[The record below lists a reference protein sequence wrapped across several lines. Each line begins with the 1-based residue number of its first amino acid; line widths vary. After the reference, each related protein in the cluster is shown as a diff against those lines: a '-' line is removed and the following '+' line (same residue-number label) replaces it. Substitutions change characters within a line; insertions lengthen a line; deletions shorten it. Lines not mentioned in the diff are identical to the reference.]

1 MRPIKPLKKE
11 DNMTGIFW
19 TEVDWT
25 CNEIIDLF
33 FLELKKKNPSYWMQF
48 WYILDEFELI
58 VLIGRLTGMIYL
70 LLIAT
75 EWSTMNVL

>member
-1 MRPIKPLKKE
+1 
-11 DNMTGIFW
+11 
-19 TEVDWT
+19 
-25 CNEIIDLF
+25 
-33 FLELKKKNPSYWMQF
+33 MQF